1 LNLTGLLLI
10 GMASFGFFTTDLHT
24 AAVTCTATAPGVTF
38 GIGSGLMCFHYD
50 TTCDGTVA
58 NITISANYS
67 GPASGSG
74 TKTCTNASSCSYVL
88 CTSYKRGTWTFTN
101 NTTYTGGT
109 SSATNTVTYN
119 Q

>member
-1 LNLTGLLLI
+1 MTGLLLI
-10 GMASFGFFTTDLHT
+10 GLVSFGFTPTDMRPTLLN
-24 AAVTCTATAPGVTF
+24 TCTATAPGVTF
-38 GIGSGLMCFHYD
+38 GIGSGMMCFHYD
-50 TTCDGTVA
+50 TTCDGAVE
-58 NITISANYS
+58 NITINATYS

-74 TKTCTNASSCSYVL
+74 SKVCTNASSCSYVL
-88 CTSYKRGTWTFTN
+88 CTPYKKGTWTFTN